1 MEKSEKAKAG
11 KAKLT
16 DFVKL
21 IDKELTNYFKGE
33 LKNIFGV
40 SKKEKD
46 LDKNI
51 LEHIMEH
58 DLRPAKRLRGSFIYY
73 GYRLFKD
80 DKESEIRKAAMSIEL
95 IHTALLMHDDFMDQD
110 DIRRGGPT
118 TQYFFGKDDLHY
130 GESMAVNVGDAVL
143 ELGQELLLSANF
155 EAELVKKATIK
166 MLRGITNTA
175 WGQAYDVS
183 LEKMRGEWTEDDVI
197 TVHKA
202 KTAIYTYENPLFIGA
217 ILAGLEGEVFEI
229 LHDYSMDGG
238 VAFQLQDDILG
249 VFGDPEKTGKSANS
263 DLLQGKCTLLA
274 MKTLLEGSEQQK
286 RDLEKVWGKRI
297 ADDVAIRA
305 AKQALIDSG
314 SLEYNRTIS
323 RVYAQKAVESAEKL
337 RTLQLSS
344 EAIDFIQGIAQY
356 MVNREV

>member
-1 MEKSEKAKAG
+1 MDAKQT
-11 KAKLT
+11 LI
-16 DFVKL
+16 DFVGVIDEKL
-21 IDKELTNYFKGE
+21 KKYWAEELALDFGFNEKQKELVRKMVTHAE
-33 LKNIFGV
+33 
-40 SKKEKD
+40 
-46 LDKNI
+46 
-51 LEHIMEH
+51 EHNM
-58 DLRPAKRLRGSFIYY
+58 RAAKRIRGAFVYY
-73 GYRLFKD
+73 GYLLGNKAPDER
-80 DKESEIRKAAMSIEL
+80 IWKAAMGTEL
-95 IHTALLMHDDFMDQD
+95 VHTALLMHDDFMDQD

-118 TQYFFGKDDLHY
+118 THKFFENGDGHY
-130 GESMAVNVGDAVL
+130 GESMAVDVGDAVL
-143 ELGQELLLSANF
+143 ELGQELLLTANF
-155 EAELVKKATIK
+155 DAELVKKATIK
-166 MLRGITNTA
+166 MLRGIANTA

-183 LEKMRGEWTEDDVI
+183 LEKMRGEWTEDDGI

-286 RDLEKVWGKRI
+286 MDLVKVWGKRK
-297 ADDVAIRA
+297 ADDTAIRA

-337 RTLQLSS
+337 RTLRLSS